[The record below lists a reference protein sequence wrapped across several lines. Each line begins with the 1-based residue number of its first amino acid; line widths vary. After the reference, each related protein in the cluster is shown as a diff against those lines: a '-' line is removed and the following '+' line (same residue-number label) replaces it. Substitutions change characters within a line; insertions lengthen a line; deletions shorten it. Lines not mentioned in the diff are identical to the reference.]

1 MMKMTKVVI
10 PVFLFGFLGL
20 FIFSCS
26 NGSGGG
32 SGDDS
37 YYAPATPSSSTG
49 NSSNNGD
56 NGEKNEDTGDDT
68 EEIPTNYMDSPYI
81 LKAGT
86 DGSAGT
92 EATYV
97 LFGEWPQTVKA
108 QDVEITEAIDQDRHL
123 YLGSDGC
130 KYFKMQA
137 KPNTHNDGIFSDGS
151 NILDKTEYY
160 FKVEPI
166 KWIVVTN
173 DYNETGNALLYSE
186 KILISGIPYD
196 MTVFW
201 LQNNSKQ
208 NYIFIRSS
216 SKDKNIYPSNY
227 EYSSVRAVLNGL
239 SYISHYGNKA
249 IDSYKIDS
257 YEIKFKD
264 NGFLQNAFS
273 SEGQNLIETTYVYN
287 DSESMRY
294 YPNTKVADG
303 EESGTIDLRCNNT
316 NDKIFLLSVND
327 LIKFKENTKYR
338 SERSSSDLAKA
349 SYLYSQ
355 KTYFS
360 RTPYIEKTDYFERLK
375 NDPSQNIY
383 FEVYLSS
390 LKQCTVG
397 STSFSGICPALTIKL
412 D

>member
-10 PVFLFGFLGL
+10 PVFFIWILGL

-108 QDVEITEAIDQDRHL
+108 QDVEITELIDQDKHL

-130 KYFKMQA
+130 KYFKMMSDNA
-137 KPNTHNDGIFSDGS
+137 DNLPSNFSDGS
-151 NILDKTEYY
+151 IIEDKREYY

-166 KWIVVTN
+166 KWHVVTN
-173 DYNETGNALLYSE
+173 NYNETGNALLLSE
-186 KILISGIPYD
+186 KHLVSNIPYNPTYKYFVD
-196 MTVFW
+196 YSS
-201 LQNNSKQ
+201 NGI
-208 NYIFIRSS
+208 NYKVLRSYGND
-216 SKDKNIYPSNY
+216 KDIYPSDY
-227 EYSSVRAVLNGL
+227 EYSFVRAVLNGL
-239 SYISHYGNKA
+239 SYISHYENQE
-249 IDSYKIDS
+249 IDSYKVAS
-257 YEIKFKD
+257 VEIKFKD

-273 SEGQNLIETTYVYN
+273 LTGQNLIETTYVKN
-287 DSESMRY
+287 DSSSV
-294 YPNTKVADG
+294 PDFALG
-303 EESGTIDLRCNNT
+303 EEGKFMTCNNT
-316 NDKIFLLSVND
+316 NDKIFVLSYMEIQLLKIEILRLKSDLVSALYPNGSRKDINYIASMITRSVNSY
-327 LIKFKENTKYR
+327 TKI
-338 SERSSSDLAKA
+338 
-349 SYLYSQ
+349 
-355 KTYFS
+355 T
-360 RTPYIEKTDYFERLK
+360 K
-375 NDPSQNIY
+375 NGNRVKKYHYWIPRHCGLPLN
-383 FEVYLSS
+383 E
-390 LKQCTVG
+390 
-397 STSFSGICPALTIKL
+397 TSCVICPALTIKL

>member
-186 KILISGIPYD
+186 KNFD
-196 MTVFW
+196 FR
-201 LQNNSKQ
+201 NS
-208 NYIFIRSS
+208 
-216 SKDKNIYPSNY
+216 
-227 EYSSVRAVLNGL
+227 L
-239 SYISHYGNKA
+239 
-249 IDSYKIDS
+249 
-257 YEIKFKD
+257 
-264 NGFLQNAFS
+264 
-273 SEGQNLIETTYVYN
+273 
-287 DSESMRY
+287 
-294 YPNTKVADG
+294 
-303 EESGTIDLRCNNT
+303 
-316 NDKIFLLSVND
+316 
-327 LIKFKENTKYR
+327 
-338 SERSSSDLAKA
+338 
-349 SYLYSQ
+349 
-355 KTYFS
+355 
-360 RTPYIEKTDYFERLK
+360 
-375 NDPSQNIY
+375 
-383 FEVYLSS
+383 
-390 LKQCTVG
+390 
-397 STSFSGICPALTIKL
+397 
-412 D
+412 